1 MRPLVNQPESA
12 DVEQAR
18 QETERSAAMIAR
30 AIRAGMNIP
39 DTLFD
44 ALLEYEHR
52 SRSAMFWTPVAV
64 ACEVARWLAHFG
76 ARSVLDV
83 GSGVGKFAVLSALA
97 QGELTVFGVEHRAS
111 LVRAAR
117 TLAQEFALDAR
128 VHFIEGEYASAPLPH
143 CDALYL
149 FNPFGENLFD
159 DGEQIDDSVTRSFD
173 RFREDSRAVTAQ
185 LKRAPIGALFC
196 TYNGFG
202 GKLPQSFDLL
212 RHSDEHRCPLRL
224 WRKRTMFADG
234 PDMLEEDLA
243 LRGR

>member
-1 MRPLVNQPESA
+1 MRQLVHELEAA

-30 AIRAGMNIP
+30 AIRAGMNLP

-44 ALLEYEHR
+44 AVLEHEHR
-52 SRSAMFWTPVAV
+52 SRSTMFWTPVAV
-64 ACEVARWLAHFG
+64 ACEAARWLTHFG

-83 GSGVGKFAVLSALA
+83 GSGVGKFAVLAALA
-97 QGELTVFGVEHRAS
+97 QSQLTVIGVEHRAS

-117 TLAQEFALDAR
+117 TLAQQFLLDGR
-128 VHFIEGEYASAPLPH
+128 VRFIEGEYASAALPH

-159 DGEQIDDSVTRSFD
+159 DGEQLDDSVARSFD
-173 RFREDSRAVTAQ
+173 RFREDSRAVTEQ
-185 LKRAPIGALFC
+185 LKRAPIGALLC

-202 GKLPQSFDLL
+202 GKLPQSFELL
-212 RHSDEHRCPLRL
+212 RHSDEYRCPLRL
-224 WRKRTMFADG
+224 WRKRSMFANG

-243 LRGR
+243 LQGR